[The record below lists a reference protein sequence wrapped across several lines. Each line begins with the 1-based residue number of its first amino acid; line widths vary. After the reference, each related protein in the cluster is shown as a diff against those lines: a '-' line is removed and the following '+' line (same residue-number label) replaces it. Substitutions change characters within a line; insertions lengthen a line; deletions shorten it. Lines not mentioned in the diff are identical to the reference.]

1 MALENDAGKDV
12 KKIGLLV
19 AAGLVVLFGIYL
31 VISWLNRPAPAPT
44 RISIDAAATGS
55 GKKSQEST
63 EYREIL
69 DKYNDTGATKATQSG
84 DSFIAS
90 VHTSDVSVSPPAPSP
105 TPAAPPQPKTQQVRQ
120 RIPVPQLDP
129 EKKKAIDNLL
139 KELNEQ
145 WQPATGQVSVAMG
158 TENGGQSNQGNAY
171 AAWTSS
177 ITPQA
182 TSATYSTSTV
192 GSSALPDMEII
203 AAGTRV
209 SAVIDNLVDSDNT
222 RSNVTAHVPAGQ
234 YAGALFLSHDVQ
246 LQGDGVSIHFTE
258 MSWNGVCYRV
268 DVWAERQDTLAGNV
282 ASHVNN
288 RYWSRVILPALAH
301 GVGQV
306 GQLYEDANTQILTT
320 QYGEVTANV
329 DSPDSQ
335 AVTGTIVGGM
345 ADKAGQVLEND
356 AQKLPVKQVTVDRNE
371 PVSLLFMKP
380 VKQSDDESRQSTR
393 TAQATPSVTPQYS
406 QSPAIAQPQQAV
418 AATPPQSTTQRGY
431 PRRSDSNY

>member
-1 MALENDAGKDV
+1 MSLENDAGKDV
-12 KKIGLLV
+12 KKIGFLI
-19 AAGLVVLFGIYL
+19 AAVLVVLFGIYL

-44 RISIDAAATGS
+44 RISIDAAANGT

-69 DKYNDTGATKATQSG
+69 DKYNDTGATNATKNG

-90 VHTSDVSVSPPAPSP
+90 VHTSDVSVSPPNPVPAPAVPS
-105 TPAAPPQPKTQQVRQ
+105 QPRVQQVRHNM
-120 RIPVPQLDP
+120 PVPQMDP

-139 KELNEQ
+139 KELNDQ
-145 WQPATGQVSVAMG
+145 WHPATGQISVAMG
-158 TENGGQSNQGNAY
+158 SDNSGQGNQENVY

-177 ITPQA
+177 IAPQVS
-182 TSATYSTSTV
+182 SATYSTSTQAS
-192 GSSALPDMEII
+192 GMQSDMVII
-203 AAGTRV
+203 SAGTRV

-222 RSNVTAHVPAGQ
+222 RNNVTAHVPAGQ

-268 DVWAERQDTLAGNV
+268 DVWAERQDTLAGNI

-288 RYWSRVILPALAH
+288 RYWSRVILPAFAH

-345 ADKAGQVLEND
+345 ADKAGQVLESD

-380 VKQSDDESRQSTR
+380 VKQSDDESKASTR
-393 TAQATPSVTPQYS
+393 STQTTSARATPYTQPSAGAQAQPATAAIPSQ
-406 QSPAIAQPQQAV
+406 PA
-418 AATPPQSTTQRGY
+418 SQRGF